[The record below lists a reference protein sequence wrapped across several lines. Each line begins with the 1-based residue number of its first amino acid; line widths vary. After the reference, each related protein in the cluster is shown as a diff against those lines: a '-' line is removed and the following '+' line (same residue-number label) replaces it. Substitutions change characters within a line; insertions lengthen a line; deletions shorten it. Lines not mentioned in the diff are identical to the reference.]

1 MKNFIVYDFETTGRD
16 ARFDQILQAVIII
29 YNNNFQE
36 IKKINIKSRLN
47 PDVVPSINALKV
59 NKLKLPDI
67 LSEKNTYY
75 DMILNIH
82 GFLSNF
88 KDSYFVGFNSINFD
102 EEFLRQILW
111 EHFFFP
117 YLTNTNGN
125 SRLDVINLAT
135 MSHAFRNNS
144 LIVEKN
150 ENGKINFKL
159 ENLARAN
166 KFNFEND
173 HEAIADVEVTMKLM
187 KMLVHRNADLYKN
200 FIENSYTKEVEKKI
214 IKKKVFTYHN
224 YLFNSHRIYLVK
236 NLLKHP
242 VYRTQMIGF
251 DLKYDPNEI
260 VDLDQSSLFDVYKNK
275 SFFRKIKINK
285 QPTILD
291 ENYAKKISPYS
302 EIGRE
307 ELDLKIRQ
315 LETKEFLQNL
325 EIILIREAEE
335 YVENKSQELPYEE
348 ETIYSKNLDFRDSNI
363 MKNFHR
369 EEWGK
374 KWEFAE
380 KFLDQ
385 RLRFF
390 AARHIFRIQPTELP
404 KKNFFLITSKNLR

>member
-16 ARFDQILQAVIII
+16 ARFDQILQAGIII

-166 KFNFEND
+166 KFNFENA

-200 FIENSYTKEVEKKI
+200 FIENSYTKEVEKKNSQL
-214 IKKKVFTYHN
+214 VF
-224 YLFNSHRIYLVK
+224 
-236 NLLKHP
+236 
-242 VYRTQMIGF
+242 
-251 DLKYDPNEI
+251 
-260 VDLDQSSLFDVYKNK
+260 
-275 SFFRKIKINK
+275 
-285 QPTILD
+285 
-291 ENYAKKISPYS
+291 
-302 EIGRE
+302 
-307 ELDLKIRQ
+307 
-315 LETKEFLQNL
+315 
-325 EIILIREAEE
+325 
-335 YVENKSQELPYEE
+335 
-348 ETIYSKNLDFRDSNI
+348 
-363 MKNFHR
+363 
-369 EEWGK
+369 
-374 KWEFAE
+374 
-380 KFLDQ
+380 
-385 RLRFF
+385 
-390 AARHIFRIQPTELP
+390 
-404 KKNFFLITSKNLR
+404 